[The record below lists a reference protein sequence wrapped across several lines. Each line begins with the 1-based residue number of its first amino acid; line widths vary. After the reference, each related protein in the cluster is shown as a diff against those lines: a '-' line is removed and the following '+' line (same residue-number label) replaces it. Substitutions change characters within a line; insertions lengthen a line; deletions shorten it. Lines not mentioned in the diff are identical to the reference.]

1 MIIDVFFFLMVKI
14 DKFCLILIMQKAYN
28 FLNIPAKEL
37 SLLKIQF

>member
-1 MIIDVFFFLMVKI
+1 MIIDAFFFLVVKI
-14 DKFCLILIMQKAYN
+14 DKLCLILIMQKACN